1 MDKRSHTPKPK
12 VSRRSSLAAPMAQQ
26 RTESYA
32 GSTPQSLVRLIGCHD
47 PAKHK
52 LPGKA
57 FGSRSSLG
65 RSLIE

>member
-1 MDKRSHTPKPK
+1 
-12 VSRRSSLAAPMAQQ
+12 MAQQ

-65 RSLIE
+65 KSLIE